1 MKSKAITVPEIMQRK
16 GKKKIV
22 MLTAY
27 DCLFSRILD
36 ECEID
41 IILVGDSVGPAT
53 LGLRSTLDVEQ
64 AMMIHHTSSVARG
77 VQRSLIIGDMPF
89 GSYHISVEET
99 LRHAIEFIHAGA
111 HGVKIEGA
119 HYLDR
124 IESLVRAGIP
134 VMGHVGLTP
143 QSIHVF
149 GGYRVQG
156 RGNRAQEQILQD
168 ALAIENAG
176 AFALVIEGVPP
187 SLAGRITQQIS
198 IPTIG
203 IGAGAQCDGQVL
215 VLTDLLGLDPH
226 FKPKFVRTYA
236 NLHGIVHNAIC
247 EYKNDVIS
255 GAFPSDDYC
264 YEE

>member
-1 MKSKAITVPEIMQRK
+1 MKTKPITVPEIAQRK

-27 DCLFSRILD
+27 DCVFSRILD
-36 ECEID
+36 ACD
-41 IILVGDSVGPAT
+41 VDVILVGDSVGPAT
-53 LGLRSTLDVEQ
+53 LGLPSTLQVTMQ
-64 AMMIHHTSSVARG
+64 TMLLHTAAVARG
-77 VQRSLIIGDMPF
+77 VNHAVIIGDMPF
-89 GSYHISVEET
+89 GSYHVSREET
-99 LRHAIEFIHAGA
+99 IRNAIAFIQAGA

-119 HYLDR
+119 AYLDS
-124 IESLVRAGIP
+124 ITALVHAGIP

-156 RGNRAQEQILQD
+156 RGESARDRIVREAQE
-168 ALAIENAG
+168 IEKAG

-187 SLAGRITQQIS
+187 SLAALITESIS

-203 IGAGAQCDGQVL
+203 IGAGPYCDGQVL
-215 VLTDLLGLDPH
+215 VLTDLLGLDPD
-226 FKPKFVRTYA
+226 FKPKFVKKYASLHDSVKEAVQTYRD
-236 NLHGIVHNAIC
+236 
-247 EYKNDVIS
+247 DVRE
-255 GAFPSDDYC
+255 GRYPTPDYC